1 MNARVNVFRI
11 FVFKHW
17 IRCREKWCG
26 GLAKRPFLK
35 KDVDLEKY
43 SVQETKFHSSHTT
56 CSKFGPL
63 IIYFRQMAQLIR
75 KPLKTFAVLRW
86 MIAVFPFV
94 SVGGFFLL
102 EGVFPSHHCKVLD
115 CWAPFT
121 LQCEATWLLCFGIGS
136 YVKFFWHECL
146 YQIYCKNHDIHA
158 RTFLS
163 KSMLITSQYDGQ
175 H

>member
-115 CWAPFT
+115 CWALFT
-121 LQCEATWLLCFGIGS
+121 LQCEATWDCCFLES
-136 YVKFFWHECL
+136 EVMLSSSDMSACTKFTGKTTIFTPGH
-146 YQIYCKNHDIHA
+146 
-158 RTFLS
+158 F
-163 KSMLITSQYDGQ
+163 SQNQ
-175 H
+175 C